1 MKQKGSKHG
10 GSRTGAGRPHKWQ
23 GGETKLVRIPVA
35 YVDKILRIV
44 AYMDANEGQVPQ
56 GIAFATEGEDFSFPG
71 YDASP
76 ELPYPNYDLYNKRY
90 MNSTWNS

>member
-35 YVDKILRIV
+35 YVDKILQV
-44 AYMDANEGQVPQ
+44 VVYMDANEGQLPRD
-56 GIAFATEGEDFSFPG
+56 IAFFTEPDSPLPG
-71 YDASP
+71 YKP
-76 ELPYPNYDLYNKRY
+76 RFQLPYPKNYSDTK
-90 MNSTWNS
+90 

>member
-35 YVDKILRIV
+35 YADKIL
-44 AYMDANEGQVPQ
+44 
-56 GIAFATEGEDFSFPG
+56 
-71 YDASP
+71 
-76 ELPYPNYDLYNKRY
+76 
-90 MNSTWNS
+90 

>member
-10 GSRTGAGRPHKWQ
+10 GSRLGAGRPHKWQ

-44 AYMDANEGQVPQ
+44 AYMDANEGRLPTD
-56 GIAFATEGEDFSFPG
+56 IAFHTEGEFFSIPG
-71 YDASP
+71 YDASN
-76 ELPYPNYDLYNKRY
+76 ELPYPDFDRYNKRY
-90 MNSTWNS
+90 RNSTWNS